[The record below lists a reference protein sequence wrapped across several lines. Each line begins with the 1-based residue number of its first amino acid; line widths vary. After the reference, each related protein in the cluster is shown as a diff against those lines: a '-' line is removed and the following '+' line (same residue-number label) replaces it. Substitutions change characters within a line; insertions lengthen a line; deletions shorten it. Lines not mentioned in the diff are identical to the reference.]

1 MQNRKNAYCKC
12 KIWNL
17 KCKKQK
23 KKWTMHIKIQKVKW
37 ATKRPSPMH
46 SDKGERSACD
56 TRLHFAF
63 NFQIKRKSNFLWRIS
78 WKTTTR
84 LWRDSQF
91 KKQAV
96 PNASK
101 EKLETW
107 QFDFVLSVFFFQ
119 SWLECF
125 FIVFFCFYL
134 DLYCKCCIAECVML
148 CFRFLQGT
156 FVI

>member
-17 KCKKQK
+17 KCKKS
-23 KKWTMHIKIQKVKW
+23 KKWTMHIKMQKVKW
-37 ATKRPSPMH
+37 AKKRPSPMH

-107 QFDFVLSVFFFQ
+107 QFDFVLSVFFFNPGW
-119 SWLECF
+119 SASSLSF
-125 FIVFFCFYL
+125 FVFILIYIVNVVL
-134 DLYCKCCIAECVML
+134 PNAWCCA
-148 CFRFLQGT
+148 
-156 FVI
+156 FVFSRGLL